1 MTTKQA
7 TDTVLPNDSACPHCE
22 GTDVETIMH
31 EDTFIYGEDSSK
43 LELPVVLPVRHC
55 RECGGEFLD
64 HEGEM
69 IQHEAV
75 CKHYGVLTPREIRD
89 LRKRHGLTL
98 AAFAQLT
105 GLEEASLGRWENGI
119 LIQAIA
125 NDRYLRLLSQPGQ
138 MDALRSILRQLE

>member
-1 MTTKQA
+1 MNTKHLVES
-7 TDTVLPNDSACPHCE
+7 THSGNLTCPHCE
-22 GTDVETIMH
+22 GTDVKTIMH
-31 EDTFIYGEDSSK
+31 EDTFIYGEGSSK
-43 LELPVVLPVRHC
+43 LELPVMLPVRHC

-89 LRKRHGLTL
+89 LRKKHGLTL

-125 NDRYLRLLSQPGQ
+125 NDRYLRLLSQPGE
-138 MDALRSILRQLE
+138 MDALHSILRQLE